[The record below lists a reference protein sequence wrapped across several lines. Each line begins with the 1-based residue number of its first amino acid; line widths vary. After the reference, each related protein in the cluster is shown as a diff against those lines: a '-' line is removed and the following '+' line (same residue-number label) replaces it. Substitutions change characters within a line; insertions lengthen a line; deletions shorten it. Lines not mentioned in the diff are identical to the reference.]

1 MCLLLFY
8 SFRCLALVEIFGY
21 FTPDTILVVDKL
33 YLAAADSNR
42 VTTKFNVSLRYYPA
56 YFMLLYLLLGASYT

>member
-8 SFRCLALVEIFGY
+8 SFRSLTLVDIFGY

-42 VTTKFNVSLRYYPA
+42 VATKFNVSLRYKPA
-56 YFMLLYLLLGASYT
+56 YCVPL